1 MTQLHDCES
10 YDEEVCL
17 IWWCLKQ
24 VWEGRQHCLKYGCGR
39 DTLAYHVWRE
49 TGQRI
54 PKNYIRRVLM
64 MGVNL
69 GIATKSQSIS
79 GHSIF
84 LLKD

>member
-1 MTQLHDCES
+1 VTQVHECES
-10 YDEEVCL
+10 
-17 IWWCLKQ
+17 
-24 VWEGRQHCLKYGCGR
+24 
-39 DTLAYHVWRE
+39 
-49 TGQRI
+49 
-54 PKNYIRRVLM
+54 YIRRVLM